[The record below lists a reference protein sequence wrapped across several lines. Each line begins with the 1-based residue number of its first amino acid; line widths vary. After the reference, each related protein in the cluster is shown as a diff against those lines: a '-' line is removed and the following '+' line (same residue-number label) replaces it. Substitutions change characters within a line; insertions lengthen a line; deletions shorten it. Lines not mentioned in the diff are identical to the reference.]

1 MKQIVTGGQMK
12 LLDSYTI
19 EKMGISSLVLM
30 ERAALSVCQALR
42 EEEFPLE
49 KVLVLCGTGNNGAD
63 GVAVAR
69 MLHAAG
75 VSVDIC
81 ILGKKDHYTEE
92 MRKQVDIAENYHI
105 SFVKNAVP
113 VEYTTIVDAVF
124 GVGLSREVGGVYRDT
139 IEALNRSDVKVMA
152 VDIPSGISADTG
164 KVLGCAVKA
173 DVTVTFAYEKA
184 GLLFYPGASYAGKI
198 KTADIGIYMPP
209 QNDFEL
215 SIQSCED
222 KDLFRIP
229 VRKPDGNKGTFG
241 KIFLAAGSR
250 DISGAAYLSACAALR
265 TGAGMIKVHTRQENR
280 QALTTM
286 LPEAMYSFYDDE
298 EIEKEQIREGFAW
311 ADVIGVGPGMG
322 TGQQA
327 EDILY
332 TILAE
337 GRKPLLIDAD
347 GLNLLAGR
355 MEVLAQYPAPV
366 IVTPHLGE
374 FGRISGVSVE
384 EWKEAPL
391 YLTKRFAHKYHL
403 TVVCKDSRT
412 VISDG
417 SEEIFINTSGNSGMA
432 TAGSGDVLSGIL
444 MGLLAQGLSAIDA
457 ASLGVYFHG
466 AAGDMA
472 AAQKGEYSMIAGDI
486 ITQTAEILKKR
497 GAVL

>member
-19 EKMGISSLVLM
+19 EKMGIPSLVLM

-113 VEYTTIVDAVF
+113 AEYTTIVDAVF

-139 IEALNRSDVKVMA
+139 IEALNRSDAKVMA

-250 DISGAAYLSACAALR
+250 DICQCSTQDRRAYDQGTYQAGKQ
-265 TGAGMIKVHTRQENR
+265 TGTDHN
-280 QALTTM
+280 
-286 LPEAMYSFYDDE
+286 
-298 EIEKEQIREGFAW
+298 
-311 ADVIGVGPGMG
+311 
-322 TGQQA
+322 
-327 EDILY
+327 
-332 TILAE
+332 
-337 GRKPLLIDAD
+337 
-347 GLNLLAGR
+347 
-355 MEVLAQYPAPV
+355 
-366 IVTPHLGE
+366 
-374 FGRISGVSVE
+374 
-384 EWKEAPL
+384 
-391 YLTKRFAHKYHL
+391 
-403 TVVCKDSRT
+403 
-412 VISDG
+412 
-417 SEEIFINTSGNSGMA
+417 
-432 TAGSGDVLSGIL
+432 
-444 MGLLAQGLSAIDA
+444 
-457 ASLGVYFHG
+457 
-466 AAGDMA
+466 AAGGHV
-472 AAQKGEYSMIAGDI
+472 QF
-486 ITQTAEILKKR
+486 L
-497 GAVL
+497 